1 MYRYNVDFDRYF
13 LKNYKIKQ
21 NIFKLVN
28 KSFMIFKLVKMSI
41 IYISDILSL
50 YFILF
55 MFHEFFNYT
64 TKILIHSLG
73 QY

>member
-55 MFHEFFNYT
+55 MFHEFLNYT